1 MSRQAFTGLLLWLLL
16 LAPGPRKPVSNLWP
30 FSTSSS
36 EIPILNAA
44 QFDEY
49 AAYRFSL
56 ASLCVVNIGVRRIEQ
71 TRRRVIQAGTLNVVG
86 CILEAWLTSKGFSVG
101 PSSNVPWETT
111 EQHAR
116 ELAAIEK
123 KEVVVLTKA
132 LQHTH
137 RLNKVPPN
145 GPLELTPDQIT
156 R

>member
-1 MSRQAFTGLLLWLLL
+1 MTMDGSLECLVELLQGFCYGFCYSPPVPENPSAIYGLF
-16 LAPGPRKPVSNLWP
+16 PPHPPKQ
-30 FSTSSS
+30 
-36 EIPILNAA
+36 IPILNAA

-101 PSSNVPWETT
+101 PSSNVPWETR

-123 KEVVVLTKA
+123 KEIVVLTKA
-132 LQHTH
+132 LQHT
-137 RLNKVPPN
+137 
-145 GPLELTPDQIT
+145 
-156 R
+156 